1 MASDINFDLA
11 VLKVGEADLPVAP
24 LGNSDDILVGEWALA
39 VGNPFD
45 WGPTVSIS
53 VVRALG
59 RDIPEAQGE
68 YDYRDMIQ
76 TDAAINPGNSGGPLA
91 NADGEVIGINSFIY
105 TGGDYT
111 INTARSFLD
120 EIRLHGQVRRSW
132 TGIIALQ
139 DITRPLAEDLALDSI
154 YGALVV
160 KIAMGSP
167 AEVAGLESGD
177 VITAIGGEKIQ
188 DTDEVID
195 ILRGLRVGE
204 VATLDVVRHNEH
216 YTLDLLIEK
225 RPRHRMRR

>member
-24 LGNSDDILVGEWALA
+24 LGNSDDILVCEWALA

-53 VVRALG
+53 VVRTLG

-91 NADGEVIGINSFIY
+91 NADGEVIGINSFIN

-111 INTARSFLD
+111 I
-120 EIRLHGQVRRSW
+120 
-132 TGIIALQ
+132 GI
-139 DITRPLAEDLALDSI
+139 D
-154 YGALVV
+154 
-160 KIAMGSP
+160 
-167 AEVAGLESGD
+167 
-177 VITAIGGEKIQ
+177 
-188 DTDEVID
+188 
-195 ILRGLRVGE
+195 
-204 VATLDVVRHNEH
+204 
-216 YTLDLLIEK
+216 
-225 RPRHRMRR
+225 RHRLCHSDQYCPELSR

>member
-1 MASDINFDLA
+1 

-24 LGNSDDILVGEWALA
+24 LGNSDDILVCEWALE

-45 WGPTVSIS
+45 WGPI
-53 VVRALG
+53 VRNLG
-59 RDIPEAQGE
+59 RDIPEPQGE
-68 YDYRDMIQ
+68 YGYRDMIQ

-91 NADGEVIGINSFIY
+91 NADGEVVGINSFIN

-120 EIRLHGQVRRSW
+120 EIRLHGQVLQSW

-154 YGALVV
+154 YWALVV